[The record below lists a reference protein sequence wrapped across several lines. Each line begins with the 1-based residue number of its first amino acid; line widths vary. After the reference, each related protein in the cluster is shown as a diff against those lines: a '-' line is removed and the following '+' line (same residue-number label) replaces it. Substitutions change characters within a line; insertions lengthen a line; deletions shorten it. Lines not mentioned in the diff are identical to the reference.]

1 MAYPQYNSW
10 ENLTTNDGNQ
20 TGRWKAFMHTDTGA
34 ARNIQ
39 IISTLNGE
47 GITFEGVPHN
57 TIIPC
62 AFNTLGATG
71 TTVTNGKLFGLN

>member
-1 MAYPQYNSW
+1 MALPQYNSW

-20 TGRWKAFMHTDTGA
+20 TGRWKAFMHTDSTA
-34 ARNIQ
+34 KAVQ
-39 IISTLNGE
+39 IVSTFNGE
-47 GITFEGVPHN
+47 GLTFEGVAAN